1 MTLPDDIKVFFFKTI
16 KGDITLDDFEKWLYS
31 DKELEKQLSPDDY
44 LDLISFN
51 FEQNGAKHQLCEL
64 LKKHIDFG
72 EFETYKIL
80 ELLKE
85 AQQKNEKLPQVL
97 VELYDLYCKGY
108 GFLQDIGLKFG
119 LAIAAPEPADYW
131 DELTAKQQKEVLN
144 SFSPELEK
152 CIEQL
157 IHSLETK
164 KLTFKNFM

>member
-1 MTLPDDIKVFFFKTI
+1 MTLPDDIKVIFYKTI
-16 KGDITLDDFEKWLYS
+16 KGDITLDCFEKWLYA
-31 DKELEKQLSPDDY
+31 DNELEKYLSPNDHI
-44 LDLISFN
+44 DLISFN
-51 FEQNGAKHQLCEL
+51 FEQNDAKHQLCEL

-85 AQQKNEKLPQVL
+85 AQQKNDKLPQIL

-108 GFLQDIGLKFG
+108 EFLQEIGLKFG

-131 DELTAKQQKEVLN
+131 DELTTEKQKEILD

-164 KLTFKNFM
+164 KY